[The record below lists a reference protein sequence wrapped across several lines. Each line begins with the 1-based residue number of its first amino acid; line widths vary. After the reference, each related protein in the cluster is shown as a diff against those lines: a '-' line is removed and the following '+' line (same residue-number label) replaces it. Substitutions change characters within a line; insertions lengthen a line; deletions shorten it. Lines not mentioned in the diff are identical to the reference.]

1 MRWSINSR
9 NFKTTE
15 QVLDD
20 YVVSLTSYRGRIDWV
35 YIPISSI
42 LLGSLKPNV
51 VVLYLSRE
59 EFPGELS
66 DLPKELIRLQ
76 SHGLT
81 IEFVDGNLRSHKK
94 YRYAF
99 EAFPNKKII
108 TIDDD
113 IIYPFDFLQRVFT
126 LNEGLP
132 EKSTVSCLGMRMQKG
147 EGELG
152 FMPYRHWEYVF
163 NTDQGEDLLLMG
175 GYGCLY
181 NSPSSMIHYFDEME
195 AMNLFATGDD
205 IYLYYLGR
213 KAGLTN
219 YVFGAEYSRIFPV
232 IPWVQNTN
240 LFEVNIGEGKNDEML
255 RNMQRL
261 LS

>member
-1 MRWSINSR
+1 MRWSIHLRS
-9 NFKTTE
+9 FTTTE

-20 YVVSLTSYRGRIDWV
+20 YVVSLTSYRGRIKWV
-35 YIPISSI
+35 YIPISSMLI
-42 LLGSLKPNV
+42 GNVKPSRLI
-51 VVLYLSRE
+51 LYLSRD
-59 EFPGELS
+59 EFPNELG
-66 DLPKELIRLQ
+66 DMPKELIQLQ

-99 EAFPNKKII
+99 ESFPNHKII

-113 IIYPFDFLQRVFT
+113 IIYPYDFLERISAI
-126 LNEGLP
+126 NEGLG
-132 EKSTVSCLGMRMQKG
+132 EKATISLLAMKMEKRGLEYIAYGK
-147 EGELG
+147 
-152 FMPYRHWEYVF
+152 WDYVF
-163 NTDQGEDLLLMG
+163 TNEKGDELLLMG

-181 NSPSSMIHYFDEME
+181 NQPGVLLEYFNERE
-195 AMNLFATGDD
+195 AMDFFATGDD

-213 KAGLTN
+213 KAGITN
-219 YVFGAEYSRIFPV
+219 YVFGKEYSRIFPV

>member
-1 MRWSINSR
+1 MGL
-9 NFKTTE
+9 FTTGDA
-15 QVLDD
+15 VLED
-20 YVVSLTSYRGRIDWV
+20 YIVSMTSYRGRIKWV
-35 YIPISSI
+35 YIPISSMLI
-42 LLGSLKPNV
+42 GNVKPSRLI
-51 VVLYLSRE
+51 LYLSRD
-59 EFPGELS
+59 EFPNELG
-66 DLPKELIRLQ
+66 DMPKELIQLQ

-99 EAFPNKKII
+99 ESFPDHKII

-113 IIYPFDFLQRVFT
+113 IIYPYDFLKKIFL
-126 LNEGLP
+126 LNQGLLDGSILSLLAMKI
-132 EKSTVSCLGMRMQKG
+132 ERQGG
-147 EGELG
+147 E
-152 FMPYRHWEYVF
+152 FVPYSLWNYVF
-163 NTDQGEDLLLMG
+163 SNQIGEEYLPIG
-175 GYGCLY
+175 CGGCLY
-181 NSPSSMIHYFDEME
+181 NNPNKMMQFYNELESMSLFD
-195 AMNLFATGDD
+195 TGDD

-219 YVFGAEYSRIFPV
+219 YTFGAAYSRVFPV

>member
-1 MRWSINSR
+1 VRWSIHLRS
-9 NFKTTE
+9 FTTTE

-99 EAFPNKKII
+99 ESFPDHKII

-113 IIYPFDFLQRVFT
+113 IIYPYDFLERMST
-126 LNEGLP
+126 LNEGLS
-132 EKSTVSCLGMRMQKG
+132 EKSTVSCLAMRMQKG
-147 EGELG
+147 EGVLG
-152 FMPYRHWEYVF
+152 FMPYRHWEYVL
-163 NTDQGEDLLLMG
+163 NTDRGEDLLLMG

-181 NSPSSMIHYFDEME
+181 NSPSYMIHYFDETE
-195 AMNLFATGDD
+195 AMDFFATGDD

-213 KAGLTN
+213 KAGITN
-219 YVFGAEYSRIFPV
+219 YVFGKEYSRIFPV
-232 IPWVQNTN
+232 IPWVQTTN
-240 LFEVNIGEGKNDEML
+240 LFAVNLGEGKNDEML